1 MTIEKNFEK
10 LDIEYGKSSYG
21 KIQIDSKNAYKI
33 IKGKEFRHLFFAY
46 HSLDPMKTID
56 RILEAKSLVLDKD
69 GHQLTKEGVEILRRI
84 KRLQN
89 LVRLDCY
96 FELIEAF

>member
-1 MTIEKNFEK
+1 
-10 LDIEYGKSSYG
+10 
-21 KIQIDSKNAYKI
+21 
-33 IKGKEFRHLFFAY
+33 
-46 HSLDPMKTID
+46 MKTID

-69 GHQLTKEGVEILRRI
+69 GHQLAKEGVEILRRI
-84 KRLQN
+84 KGLQN